1 MTKKSIFEP
10 NDKLW
15 PEEYPHLLKY
25 ADAISN
31 AYWIVDEYK
40 SLLIQDVQDYKT
52 KLDPHKRV
60 AVKRT
65 MLAIAQIE
73 VKVKLFWGSI
83 YKRFPKTEISIVG
96 ASFSES
102 EARHLRAYKKLIELL
117 GLQEDFET
125 LLEVPEIQGRVKYLS
140 KYLDNIKSRDNRIY
154 TKSLMLFSLF
164 VEHVSLFSQ
173 FLIMLSI
180 HKEEN
185 ILAGFSNI
193 VDATLA
199 EENLHGLFGA
209 ELVNIIREENPEWFD
224 EEMENI
230 IHDACNKALKAESGL
245 LDWIFEFGEL
255 PYLPKKD
262 IVEFLR
268 NRFNIVLIGSGFK
281 PLFDIDESLLKSS
294 EWLEVQLK
302 SSKEG
307 DFFYKRLTDY
317 SKFNQSMTEDDLY

>member
-1 MTKKSIFEP
+1 MTKNIFEP
-10 NDKLW
+10 RETIF

-25 ADAISN
+25 ADSINNS
-31 AYWIVDEYK
+31 YWVVDEYK
-40 SLLIQDVQDYKT
+40 SILAQDVQDYKT
-52 KLDPHKRV
+52 KLDSPKRV

-73 VKVKLFWGSI
+73 VKVKMFWARL
-83 YKRFPKTEISIVG
+83 YEKMPKTEIMIIG
-96 ASFSES
+96 LTFAES
-102 EARHLRAYKKLIELL
+102 EARHMRAYKKLIEIL
-117 GLQEDFET
+117 GLNSEFTT
-125 LLEVPEIQGRVKYLS
+125 LLEVPEIIGRVNYLN
-140 KYLDNIKSRDNRIY
+140 KYLDGTRSRDNRIY

-185 ILAGFSNI
+185 ILSGFSNI
-193 VDATLA
+193 VDATMQ

-209 ELVNIIREENPEWFD
+209 ELVNIIREENADWFD
-224 EEMENI
+224 EDLESI
-230 IHDACNKALKAESGL
+230 IHSACNKALKAESKL
-245 LDWIFEFGEL
+245 LDWIFEYGEL
-255 PYLPKKD
+255 DYLPKKD
-262 IVEFLR
+262 IVEFLK

-281 PLFDIDESLLKSS
+281 PLFEVDESLLKSS

-307 DFFYKRLTDY
+307 DFFYKRITDY
-317 SKFNQSMTEDDLY
+317 TKFNQSMTEDDLY